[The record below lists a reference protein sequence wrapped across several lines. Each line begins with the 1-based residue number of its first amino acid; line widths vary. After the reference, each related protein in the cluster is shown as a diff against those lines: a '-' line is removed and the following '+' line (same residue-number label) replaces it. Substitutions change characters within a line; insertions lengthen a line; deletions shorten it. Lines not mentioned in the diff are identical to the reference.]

1 MRSGSNPSNTS
12 RKRARLF
19 RITRHERP
27 AWKPSSTSL
36 ANNSRSPCS
45 GTPHS
50 SSWYAS
56 INGSA
61 SSPAQQ
67 RRFMAPEFC
76 MDNGPPASIRA
87 MRFLQVTERDGRY
100 VASLAETE
108 RPVPREGEVLVRVA
122 ASGVNRADLLQIAGR
137 YPPPPGEPEIIGLEL
152 SGTTDATGAAVCA
165 LVAGGGH
172 PEYVAA
178 PAGQLFPAPA
188 GPDLVTAAG
197 IPEAFLTAFVNPV
210 MEAHLARGERLLVHA
225 GASGVGLAAI
235 QLGRLVGARVAA
247 TTRTSEKLAALE
259 SAGAE
264 LAIDTGRHAFAEQIE
279 GRWGRDAVDVVLE
292 PVRAPRLE
300 GGVRV
305 LATGGRVVF
314 IATMAG
320 ARAEIDPAG
329 RMPKPGRLVGS
340 TLRARSRAEQGE
352 IVARFRRGVPSAV
365 AVGRVRGP
373 GGPGVVLDPAA
384 RAV

>member
-36 ANNSRSPCS
+36 ANNSRSPCR

-61 SSPAQQ
+61 SSRAQQ

-122 ASGVNRADLLQIAGR
+122 
-137 YPPPPGEPEIIGLEL
+137 
-152 SGTTDATGAAVCA
+152 
-165 LVAGGGH
+165 
-172 PEYVAA
+172 
-178 PAGQLFPAPA
+178 
-188 GPDLVTAAG
+188 
-197 IPEAFLTAFVNPV
+197 
-210 MEAHLARGERLLVHA
+210 
-225 GASGVGLAAI
+225 GASGVGLARI

-259 SAGAE
+259 RAGAE

-279 GRWGRDAVDVVLE
+279 GRWGRDAVDVVLD
-292 PVRAPRLE
+292 PIGGPSLE
-300 GGVRV
+300 GDVRV

-320 ARAEIDPAG
+320 ARAEIDLAVVM
-329 RMPKPGRLVGS
+329 RKRVRLVGS
-340 TLRARSRAEQGE
+340 TLRARSRAEKGE
-352 IVARFRRGVPSAV
+352 IVARFRREI
-365 AVGRVRGP
+365 
-373 GGPGVVLDPAA
+373 LPA
-384 RAV
+384 

>member
-1 MRSGSNPSNTS
+1 
-12 RKRARLF
+12 
-19 RITRHERP
+19 
-27 AWKPSSTSL
+27 
-36 ANNSRSPCS
+36 
-45 GTPHS
+45 
-50 SSWYAS
+50 
-56 INGSA
+56 
-61 SSPAQQ
+61 
-67 RRFMAPEFC
+67 MAPEFC
-76 MDNGPPASIRA
+76 MDYGPPASIRA

-122 ASGVNRADLLQIAGR
+122 ASGVTGAARLKLAGR
-137 YPPPPGEPEIIGLEL
+137 SRPPPGEPEIIGLEL

-172 PEYVAA
+172 AEYVAA
-178 PAGQLFPAPA
+178 RAVQLFPAPA

-197 IPEAFLTAFVNPV
+197 IPEAFLTAFVNLV
-210 MEAHLARGERLLVHA
+210 IEAHLARGERLLVHA

-259 SAGAE
+259 RAGAE

-279 GRWGRDAVDVVLE
+279 GRWGRDAVDVVLD
-292 PVRAPRLE
+292 PIGAPRLE

-320 ARAEIDPAG
+320 ARGAVDRA
-329 RMPKPGRLVGS
+329 LVMRERARVLGS
-340 TLRARSRAEQGE
+340 ALRGRSRAGE
-352 IVARFRRGVPSAV
+352 GGIVARLRREI
-365 AVGRVRGP
+365 
-373 GGPGVVLDPAA
+373 LPAFA
-384 RAV
+384 SGAL